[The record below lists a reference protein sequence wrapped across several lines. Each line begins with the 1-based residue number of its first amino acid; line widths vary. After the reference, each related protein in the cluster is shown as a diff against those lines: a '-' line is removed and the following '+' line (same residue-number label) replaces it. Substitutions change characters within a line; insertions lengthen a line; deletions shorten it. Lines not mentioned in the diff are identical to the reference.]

1 MSKANY
7 RKSIDVTSNAS
18 TAFEAVTRGI
28 EQWWT
33 QPDRPM
39 RQISDRAKFTFP
51 PGKSYWTFELTKA
64 VKPSQVEWR
73 CVDALHIHEGQL
85 EAIQTEWLGTTVV
98 WDISEESSG
107 TRITIEHVG
116 LTPQLL
122 CYDICEAGWDMFFL
136 HSLKQYLD
144 TGRGKPHKGATSQHP
159 DRED

>member
-51 PGKSYWTFELTKA
+51 PGKS
-64 VKPSQVEWR
+64 
-73 CVDALHIHEGQL
+73 
-85 EAIQTEWLGTTVV
+85 
-98 WDISEESSG
+98 
-107 TRITIEHVG
+107 G